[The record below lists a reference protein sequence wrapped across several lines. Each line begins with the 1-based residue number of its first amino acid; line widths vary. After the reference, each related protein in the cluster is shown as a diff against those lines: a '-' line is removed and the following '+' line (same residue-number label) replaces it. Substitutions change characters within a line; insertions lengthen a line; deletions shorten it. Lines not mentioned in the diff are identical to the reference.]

1 VERIS
6 VARKRIQP
14 TRRALWLGV
23 AALATPAWAGDGP
36 FAAIERRHGGRLGVF
51 VLDTGSGRSLAWRA
65 DERFLMCSTF
75 KTLVVGRVLSRVEA
89 GRERLER
96 HLSYGDADLLDYAPA
111 ARANVARGWLSV
123 GEMCA
128 AAIQVSDNTAAN
140 LLMKSFGGP
149 AEVTRYARSL
159 GDSVTRQDRWEPQA
173 NLPDGDKDTTSPRA
187 MAHSLRALLLG
198 PALKPAS
205 RAMLEAWLTTSTR
218 GLQRIRAGL
227 PQSWRAGAK
236 AGTGQ
241 GQTNDVA
248 IIRPPGRAPII
259 AAAYYRRAR
268 AMPEAKAEAVLR
280 EVGAVIAG

>member
-1 VERIS
+1 MG
-6 VARKRIQP
+6 
-14 TRRALWLGV
+14 LGL
-23 AALATPAWAGDGP
+23 AAIAAGPALADGGP
-36 FAAIERRHGGRLGVF
+36 FAAIERRRGGRLGVF

-75 KTLVVGRVLSRVEA
+75 KTLAVARVLSRVEA
-89 GRERLER
+89 GGERLDR
-96 HLSYGDADLLDYAPA
+96 RIGYGAADLLDYAPV
-111 ARANVARGWLSV
+111 ARAHAARGWLSV
-123 GEMCA
+123 GELCA

-140 LLMKSFGGP
+140 LLMRSFGGP

-159 GDSVTRQDRWEPQA
+159 GDRVTRQDRWEPEA

-187 MAHSLRALLLG
+187 MAHSLRAMLLG

-205 RAMLEAWLTTSTR
+205 RAMLEGWLASATP

-227 PQSWRAGAK
+227 PGSWRAGDK
-236 AGTGQ
+236 AGTGR

-248 IIRPPGRAPII
+248 ILRPPGRAPII
-259 AAAYYRRAR
+259 AAAYYQRAR

-280 EVGAVIAG
+280 EVGAAIAGRG